1 MTHTLR
7 TALVALVALV
17 GASAPALAQTA
28 ALKFG
33 YADHK
38 VLLANLPVMDSIQ
51 ATMQREVQASQQSL
65 APQAQELQTKIE
77 EYQRRQS
84 LLSAD
89 ARAQREQELQ
99 GLQQALEQAQQAANQ
114 RLQIRNGELMRPVY
128 ERLQA
133 AIDAEAQ
140 MQHLDLVLATAAGD
154 EPLLLYVNRERIL
167 DITRAVAIRLGIQV
181 NDAPQGATGTAA
193 GNN

>member
-1 MTHTLR
+1 MTKTFFA
-7 TALVALVALV
+7 ALVALVAFA
-17 GASAPALAQTA
+17 GPAQAQTA
-28 ALKFG
+28 ALKLG
-33 YADHK
+33 YADHRI
-38 VLLANLPVMDSIQ
+38 LLERMPQMDSIQ
-51 ATMQREVQASQQSL
+51 TTMQREVQASQQAL

-89 ARAQREQELQ
+89 ARQQREQELT

-114 RLQIRNGELMRPVY
+114 RLQVRNAELMRPVY

-140 MQHLDLVLATAAGD
+140 AQRIDLVFATNASD
-154 EPLLLYVNRERIL
+154 EPLLLYVNRDRIV
-167 DITRAVAIRLGIQV
+167 DITREVARRLGIPV
-181 NDAPQGATGTAA
+181 NDTPQTGAATG
-193 GNN
+193 NN